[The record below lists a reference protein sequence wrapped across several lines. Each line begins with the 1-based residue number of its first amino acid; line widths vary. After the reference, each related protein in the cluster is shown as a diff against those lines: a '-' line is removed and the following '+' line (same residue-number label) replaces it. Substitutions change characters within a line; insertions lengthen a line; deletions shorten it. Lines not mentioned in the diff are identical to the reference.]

1 MERAVIHIRSMSF
14 GTFAEIE
21 PLNPAF
27 HARQQKLRVTVD
39 TERVPRL
46 AETAVMSELVGAFP
60 GLARHQCRAGA
71 DQGAMP
77 AKGTRILL
85 ISGDSAAN
93 QAHVYEHVTLELLG
107 AIDEASSRLS
117 GVTCAYSDP
126 PERNDVFVECRDQDD
141 AALAAWIA
149 AEVMNGVL
157 AGEPAKPLYPDVL
170 HCARLMHDEPT
181 RAWTPRRLAARLTL
195 PVKRAAAALAVLSH
209 AKLIQ
214 TEDFS
219 MNFSGEPHYRCIA
232 AGARRKVREMSGGK
246 D

>member
-1 MERAVIHIRSMSF
+1 VIHIRSMAF

-27 HARQQKLRVTVD
+27 HTHQQKMRVTVD

-46 AETAVMSELVGAFP
+46 TETAVLSELVGAFP

-71 DQGAMP
+71 ADGGVA
-77 AKGTRILL
+77 AGGTRILL
-85 ISGDSAAN
+85 IPNDSSAN
-93 QAHVYEHVTLELLG
+93 QAHVFEHVTLELLG
-107 AIDEASSRLS
+107 AIDQAASKLS
-117 GVTCAYSDP
+117 GVTCAYTDP
-126 PERNDVFVECRDQDD
+126 PERNDVFVECREPDD

-157 AGEPAKPLYPDVL
+157 AGEPARPLYPDVL
-170 HCARLMHDEPT
+170 HCARLMHDEPS

-195 PVKRAAAALAVLSH
+195 PVKRAAAALSVLSN

-214 TEDFS
+214 SEDFA

-232 AGARRKVREMSGGK
+232 AGARRGSAKPNREG
-246 D
+246 

>member
-1 MERAVIHIRSMSF
+1 MERAVIHIRSMAF

-46 AETAVMSELVGAFP
+46 AETAVLHELVGAFP
-60 GLARHQCRAGA
+60 GLARHQCRAGEG
-71 DQGAMP
+71 DGGVP
-77 AKGTRILL
+77 AGGTRILL
-85 ISGDSAAN
+85 IPGDSAAN

-117 GVTCAYSDP
+117 GVTCAYTDP
-126 PERNDVFVECRDQDD
+126 PERNDVFVEYRDADD

-170 HCARLMHDEPT
+170 HCARLMHDEPA

-195 PVKRAAAALAVLSH
+195 PVKRAAAALKVLSN
-209 AKLIQ
+209 AMLIQ
-214 TEDFS
+214 TEEFA

-232 AGARRKVREMSGGK
+232 AGARRKAGRSPGTEV
-246 D
+246 

>member
-1 MERAVIHIRSMSF
+1 MIHIRSMAF

-27 HARQQKLRVTVD
+27 HAGQQKLRVTVD

-46 AETAVMSELVGAFP
+46 AEAAVMSELIGAFP

-71 DQGAMP
+71 ADGGKP
-77 AKGTRILL
+77 APGTRILL
-85 ISGDSAAN
+85 VPSDSSAN
-93 QAHVYEHVTLELLG
+93 QAHVFEHVTLELLG

-117 GVTCAYSDP
+117 GVTCAYTDP
-126 PERNDVFVECRDQDD
+126 PERNDVFVECRDPDD
-141 AALAAWIA
+141 ASLAAWIA

-181 RAWTPRRLAARLTL
+181 RAWTPRRLAARLTM
-195 PVKRAAAALAVLSH
+195 PVKRAAAALAVLSN

-214 TEDFS
+214 PEEFA

-232 AGARRKVREMSGGK
+232 AGARRKAKSAKEV
-246 D
+246 

>member
-27 HARQQKLRVTVD
+27 HARQQKMRVTVD

-85 ISGDSAAN
+85 IPGDSAAN

-117 GVTCAYSDP
+117 GVTCAYTDP

-232 AGARRKVREMSGGK
+232 AGARRKVREMSGGQ

>member
-1 MERAVIHIRSMSF
+1 MIHIRSMSF

-27 HARQQKLRVTVD
+27 HARQPKMRVTVD

-46 AETAVMSELVGAFP
+46 AEAAVLSELVGAFP
-60 GLARHQCRAGA
+60 GLARHQCRASAGDGA
-71 DQGAMP
+71 SP
-77 AKGTRILL
+77 AGSTRILL
-85 ISGDSAAN
+85 IPGDSATN
-93 QAHVYEHVTLELLG
+93 QAHVFEHVTLELLG
-107 AIDEASSRLS
+107 AIDAAASKLS
-117 GVTCAYSDP
+117 GVTCAYTDP
-126 PERNDVFVECRDQDD
+126 PERNDVFVECRDPDE

>member
-1 MERAVIHIRSMSF
+1 MSF

-39 TERVPRL
+39 TERMPRL
-46 AETAVMSELVGAFP
+46 AEAAVVSELVGAFP

-85 ISGDSAAN
+85 IPGDSAAN

-195 PVKRAAAALAVLSH
+195 PVKRAAAALTVLSH

-232 AGARRKVREMSGGK
+232 AGARRKAGRSPEKSA
-246 D
+246 